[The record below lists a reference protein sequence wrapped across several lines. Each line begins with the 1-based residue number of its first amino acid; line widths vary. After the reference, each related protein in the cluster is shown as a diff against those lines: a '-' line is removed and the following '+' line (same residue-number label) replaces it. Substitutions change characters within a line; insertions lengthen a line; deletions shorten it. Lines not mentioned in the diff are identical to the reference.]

1 MKKKLTATTEIINP
15 FSVSL
20 STPQTI
26 FPAGS
31 VVNIVMS
38 WGYNKAISKQWFNGE
53 ELDVD
58 IRSKTINNVSANYI
72 FEIKA
77 TTDDEKET
85 KTKRLSVSFVNP
97 FYYGNSMLP
106 MTSVVIKSMIASA
119 TDSLNVDNL
128 SGKTIKWGAFES
140 SKMVIALPNGKTIAR
155 ILDPN
160 KFDIP

>member
-1 MKKKLTATTEIINP
+1 M
-15 FSVSL
+15 
-20 STPQTI
+20 
-26 FPAGS
+26 
-31 VVNIVMS
+31 
-38 WGYNKAISKQWFNGE
+38 
-53 ELDVD
+53 
-58 IRSKTINNVSANYI
+58 SANYI

-160 KFDIP
+160 KFDIFPNFTMEVVAVNGIDYNVYVFNDETDANGLYTIILN